1 MIKVT
6 VGKVYGTRVQ
16 VLSGL
21 KVGDQVI
28 TSGQINLDNGSKIN
42 IVK

>member
-6 VGKVYGTRVQ
+6 VGKVYGDKVQ

-21 KVGDQVI
+21 NGGEQVI